1 MTTYDPTAR
10 LREIFLG
17 SAGKF
22 DFTGSDAITTMVL
35 IREMVEF
42 RSRKKEL
49 AVLNLYCNWTVHPE
63 ALGSLTGSRFLA
75 DAATA
80 FGVKRDAA
88 AMSEHIS
95 SALSLSTLRAE
106 LIEIFQ
112 AHDLPTRNFELR
124 TGWKMFSAQYL
135 KSLMHK
141 RLRFPAKLNGNP
153 KAAEVH
159 REMLSKA
166 KDDAGCAIQSIR
178 FCACSRDTVQWTVEF
193 GDGTELDGAL
203 LNP

>member
-1 MTTYDPTAR
+1 MSTYDPTAR

-22 DFTGSDAITTMVL
+22 EFTGSDAITTMVL

-42 RSRKKEL
+42 RSRKKDF

-63 ALGSLTGSRFLA
+63 SLGSLIGSRFLA
-75 DAATA
+75 DLADA
-80 FGVKRDAA
+80 FGVRRDTVAMGEHVAA
-88 AMSEHIS
+88 
-95 SALSLSTLRAE
+95 ALSLSALRTE
-106 LIEIFQ
+106 LIETFQ
-112 AHDLPTRNFELR
+112 MHALPTRNFELR

-141 RLRFPAKLNGNP
+141 RLRFPAKLKGNP

-159 REMLSKA
+159 RRMLSKA
-166 KDDAGCAIQSIR
+166 NDDAGCVVQSFR
-178 FCACSRDTVQWTVEF
+178 FRECSRDAVQWTVEF
-193 GDGTELDGAL
+193 GDGTETSGTL